1 MTPSRRDLATVSS
14 AEEWDRPGL
23 DAAGRRVAT
32 AAIEA
37 LLCDADASGALVAP
51 SQAWLERVVHA
62 YDRSIGAAS
71 VQVRLGVRVL
81 VALLEWLPI
90 VVLVRASR
98 MSRLALEERVRYL
111 EALEAHPF
119 APLTML
125 LVATKVP
132 MLMSA
137 FESGEA
143 LRLTGY
149 DRETTYARRRLPVA
163 PPAATSATTERAP

>member
-1 MTPSRRDLATVSS
+1 MSPSEPSFKDVPS
-14 AEEWDRPGL
+14 AGDWERLGL
-23 DAAGRRVAT
+23 SDSGRRAAS

-37 LLCDADASGALVAP
+37 MLTDHAGELAPPAADWV
-51 SQAWLERVVHA
+51 ERVVRA
-62 YDRSIGAAS
+62 YDLSIGACS
-71 VQVRLGVRVL
+71 LQVRLGVRVL
-81 VALLEWLPI
+81 VALLEWLPLI
-90 VVLVRASR
+90 VLGEASR
-98 MSRLALEERVRYL
+98 MSRLSLERRIAYL

-132 MLMSA
+132 MLVPA

-149 DRETTYARRRLPVA
+149 DRETTASRRKLPLA
-163 PPAATSATTERAP
+163 KGPSP